1 MKCLKHTQLLLHNK
15 LLEDYRC
22 VLIHRALGP
31 TQRMHF
37 RPDDITSGATRRH
50 VVPKF
55 SRSLCRRGRN
65 QCANCVPRIWKTRA
79 IELCR
84 KSCHVAEKKK
94 RKMWPLEDTPCEFG
108 HNPYPCTNA
117 ARHAGNVFLSIVN
130 VVDTQVALLLP
141 TGNMEC
147 RHTELFM

>member
-1 MKCLKHTQLLLHNK
+1 MTSLPARLDGMWCPNSPGAFAGVEGTSVRIVFLEFGKHVQSSCA
-15 LLEDYRC
+15 E
-22 VLIHRALGP
+22 
-31 TQRMHF
+31 
-37 RPDDITSGATRRH
+37 SH
-50 VVPKF
+50 VMWPK
-55 SRSLCRRGRN
+55 
-65 QCANCVPRIWKTRA
+65 
-79 IELCR
+79 
-84 KSCHVAEKKK
+84 KKK

-147 RHTELFM
+147 RHTEIFM